1 METVV
6 LAAASS
12 SVDVGPALLLLLAN
26 NKHRE
31 RPERPII
38 PSIRFVL
45 SSKSDVNCVK
55 DFRFE
60 RAAIYQLVELFALP
74 DSPQKKTAAATEGN
88 LSVAQYHEHQQAKRD
103 ALAAKAASGT
113 TQSEI
118 VLEGSS
124 VVNDAVDYGSDDVEM
139 EEGEASSNKR
149 KESIDNDSDASSS
162 KRSRGESETPLSAAG
177 ALSSPREVASSSS
190 PRAAQAARDPWMP
203 SASEIADH
211 VGNTVPPNEIPLYV
225 CSGIHDDAVAEEQH
239 FDPLTNQRADYYIG
253 LFHELRYFSSKKTSS
268 RSKVPEWQAL
278 CQSWNA
284 FVENFNKK
292 TAAYRERVKHAR
304 ERFETFSTRGRL
316 EQLHRS
322 SVDAGIP
329 CAVPEGHQC
338 TLCLPGAARLSDR
351 DLNGYTTIRVP
362 ASLKDLRAKF
372 LAREERD
379 GRGASGAVGDHSAR
393 TTFASAVR
401 GELRTPSPFPE
412 RPAAGRPVAP
422 MYLGGAET
430 LSNEYDNEPAAGS
443 FSGYYCS
450 QYAQQS
456 SVLSRG
462 RRGSEAAV
470 VGTRPGSGSLLW
482 SSFAALKQEMATLRA
497 QVAQASQTAS
507 DISADV
513 GGRVARLAQRVN
525 ALEQRFAPAG
535 ASASGQPS

>member
-1 METVV
+1 M
-6 LAAASS
+6 S
-12 SVDVGPALLLLLAN
+12 
-26 NKHRE
+26 
-31 RPERPII
+31 
-38 PSIRFVL
+38 
-45 SSKSDVNCVK
+45 
-55 DFRFE
+55 
-60 RAAIYQLVELFALP
+60 
-74 DSPQKKTAAATEGN
+74 SPQKKTAAATDGN
-88 LSVAQYHEHQQAKRD
+88 LCVAQYHERQQAKGD

-124 VVNDAVDYGSDDVEM
+124 VVNDAVDYEDDDVEM
-139 EEGEASSNKR
+139 EEGEASSSKR
-149 KESIDNDSDASSS
+149 KESIDSDSLDPHAGSRRPREGDDSDASSS
-162 KRSRGESETPLSAAG
+162 KRSRGESDTPLSAAG
-177 ALSSPREVASSSS
+177 ALSSPREVAPSSS

-203 SASEIADH
+203 SASEIADR
-211 VGNTVPPNEIPLYV
+211 VGNTVPPNEIPLYQE
-225 CSGIHDDAVAEEQH
+225 D
-239 FDPLTNQRADYYIG
+239 F
-253 LFHELRYFSSKKTSS
+253 FSQQSA
-268 RSKVPEWQAL
+268 EWQAL

-292 TAAYRERVKHAR
+292 PAAYRERVKHAR

-322 SVDAGIP
+322 SVDTGIP
-329 CAVPEGHQC
+329 RAVPEGQQC

-351 DLNGYTTIRVP
+351 DLNRYTTIRVP

-379 GRGASGAVGDHSAR
+379 DRGTSGAVGDHSAR

-412 RPAAGRPVAP
+412 RPAAGRPAAP

-443 FSGYYCS
+443 FSGYYGS

-470 VGTRPGSGSLLW
+470 VGTRPGYGQPGVDLGPTLEERVAAVEQHQSRE
-482 SSFAALKQEMATLRA
+482 FAAPKQEVAILRA
-497 QVAQASQTAS
+497 QVAQGSQTAS
-507 DISADV
+507 DISVDV
-513 GGRVARLAQRVN
+513 GGRVARLAQRVHE
-525 ALEQRFAPAG
+525 LEQRFAPAG

>member
-1 METVV
+1 MSSPKKTD
-6 LAAASS
+6 AAAEGKTSAGIETLS
-12 SVDVGPALLLLLAN
+12 I
-26 NKHRE
+26 
-31 RPERPII
+31 PEYHDRH
-38 PSIRFVL
+38 
-45 SSKSDVNCVK
+45 
-55 DFRFE
+55 
-60 RAAIYQLVELFALP
+60 
-74 DSPQKKTAAATEGN
+74 KT
-88 LSVAQYHEHQQAKRD
+88 KRD
-103 ALAAKAASGT
+103 ALAAKAAAGT
-113 TQSEI
+113 TQPEI

-124 VVNDAVDYGSDDVEM
+124 VVNDVEM
-139 EEGEASSNKR
+139 EEGEASSSKR
-149 KESIDNDSDASSS
+149 KESIDSDSLDPACGSRRLREGDDSDASSS
-162 KRSRGESETPLSAAG
+162 KRSRGESDTPLSAAV
-177 ALSSPREVASSSS
+177 ALSSPRDVATSSS
-190 PRAAQAARDPWMP
+190 PRAASVARDPWMP
-203 SASEIADH
+203 SASEIADR
-211 VGNTVPPNEIPLYV
+211 VGNTVRQNEIPLCV

-239 FDPLTNQRADYYIG
+239 FDPLTNQRRDYYIG
-253 LFHELRYFSSKKTSS
+253 LFHELR
-268 RSKVPEWQAL
+268 
-278 CQSWNA
+278 WNA

-292 TAAYRERVKHAR
+292 PAAYRERVKRAR

-379 GRGASGAVGDHSAR
+379 DRGTSGAVGDHSAR

-412 RPAAGRPVAP
+412 RPAAP

-443 FSGYYCS
+443 FSGYYGS

-462 RRGSEAAV
+462 RRGSEAAA
-470 VGTRPGSGSLLW
+470 VGTRPGYGQPGVDLGPT
-482 SSFAALKQEMATLRA
+482 LKEREVAIRRA
-497 QVAQASQTAS
+497 QVAQGSQTAS
-507 DISADV
+507 DISVDV
-513 GGRVARLAQRVN
+513 GGRVVRLDQRVHT
-525 ALEQRFAPAG
+525 LEQRFAPAG
-535 ASASGQPS
+535 ASALGQPS

>member
-1 METVV
+1 M
-6 LAAASS
+6 S
-12 SVDVGPALLLLLAN
+12 
-26 NKHRE
+26 
-31 RPERPII
+31 
-38 PSIRFVL
+38 
-45 SSKSDVNCVK
+45 
-55 DFRFE
+55 
-60 RAAIYQLVELFALP
+60 
-74 DSPQKKTAAATEGN
+74 SPQKKTTAATEGN
-88 LSVAQYHEHQQAKRD
+88 LSVAQYHERQQAKRD
-103 ALAAKAASGT
+103 ALAAKAAAGT
-113 TQSEI
+113 TQPEI

-124 VVNDAVDYGSDDVEM
+124 VVNDAVDYEDDDVEM
-139 EEGEASSNKR
+139 EEGEASSSKR
-149 KESIDNDSDASSS
+149 KESIDSDSLDPHAGSRRPREGDDSDASSS
-162 KRSRGESETPLSAAG
+162 KRSRGESDTPLSAAG
-177 ALSSPREVASSSS
+177 ALSSP
-190 PRAAQAARDPWMP
+190 Q
-203 SASEIADH
+203 IADR
-211 VGNTVPPNEIPLYV
+211 VGNTVPPNEILLYV

-239 FDPLTNQRADYYIG
+239 FDPSTNQRRDYYIG
-253 LFHELRYFSSKKTSS
+253 LYHELRYFSSKKTSS
-268 RSKVPEWQAL
+268 RSKMPEWQAL

-292 TAAYRERVKHAR
+292 PAAYRERVKHAR

-316 EQLHRS
+316 EQPHRS

-329 CAVPEGHQC
+329 CAVPEGQQC
-338 TLCLPGAARLSDR
+338 TLCLSGAARLSDR

-379 GRGASGAVGDHSAR
+379 DRGTSGAVGDHSAR
-393 TTFASAVR
+393 TTFTSAVR

-422 MYLGGAET
+422 MYLGGAKT

-443 FSGYYCS
+443 FSGYYGS

-462 RRGSEAAV
+462 RRRSEAAV
-470 VGTRPGSGSLLW
+470 VGTRPGYGQPGVDLGPTLEERVAAVEQHQSRE
-482 SSFAALKQEMATLRA
+482 FAALKQEVATLRA

-507 DISADV
+507 DISVDV

>member
-1 METVV
+1 M
-6 LAAASS
+6 S
-12 SVDVGPALLLLLAN
+12 
-26 NKHRE
+26 
-31 RPERPII
+31 
-38 PSIRFVL
+38 
-45 SSKSDVNCVK
+45 
-55 DFRFE
+55 
-60 RAAIYQLVELFALP
+60 
-74 DSPQKKTAAATEGN
+74 SPQKKTTAATEGH
-88 LSVAQYHEHQQAKRD
+88 LSVAQYHERQQAKRD
-103 ALAAKAASGT
+103 ALAVKAASGT

-124 VVNDAVDYGSDDVEM
+124 VVNDAVDYGSDDM
-139 EEGEASSNKR
+139 EEGEASSSKR
-149 KESIDNDSDASSS
+149 KESIDSDSLDPHAGSRRPRERDDSDASSS
-162 KRSRGESETPLSAAG
+162 KRSRGESETSLSAAE

-203 SASEIADH
+203 STSEIADR

-239 FDPLTNQRADYYIG
+239 FDPLTNQRRDYYIG

-292 TAAYRERVKHAR
+292 PAAYRERVKHAR

-322 SVDAGIP
+322 SVDTGIP
-329 CAVPEGHQC
+329 CAVPEGQQC
-338 TLCLPGAARLSDR
+338 TLYLPGAACLSDR

-379 GRGASGAVGDHSAR
+379 DRGASGAVGDHSAR

-430 LSNEYDNEPAAGS
+430 LSNEYDNEPAAAS
-443 FSGYYCS
+443 FSGYYGS

-462 RRGSEAAV
+462 RRGSEASV
-470 VGTRPGSGSLLW
+470 VGTRPARLCRAQTRGSWLYFVSLRLTLYKCQRH
-482 SSFAALKQEMATLRA
+482 SAAAALQ
-497 QVAQASQTAS
+497 S
-507 DISADV
+507 
-513 GGRVARLAQRVN
+513 
-525 ALEQRFAPAG
+525 
-535 ASASGQPS
+535 

>member
-1 METVV
+1 M
-6 LAAASS
+6 S
-12 SVDVGPALLLLLAN
+12 
-26 NKHRE
+26 
-31 RPERPII
+31 
-38 PSIRFVL
+38 
-45 SSKSDVNCVK
+45 
-55 DFRFE
+55 
-60 RAAIYQLVELFALP
+60 
-74 DSPQKKTAAATEGN
+74 SPQKKTAAVTEGN
-88 LSVAQYHEHQQAKRD
+88 LSVAQYHERQQAKRD

-124 VVNDAVDYGSDDVEM
+124 AVNDAVNYGSDDVEM
-139 EEGEASSNKR
+139 EEGEASPNKR
-149 KESIDNDSDASSS
+149 KESIDSDSLDPHAGSRRPREGDDSDASSS

-177 ALSSPREVASSSS
+177 ALSSPREMASSSS
-190 PRAAQAARDPWMP
+190 PRAARAARDPWMP
-203 SASEIADH
+203 SASEIADR
-211 VGNTVPPNEIPLYV
+211 VGNTVPPNEISLYV

-239 FDPLTNQRADYYIG
+239 FDPLTNQRRDYYIG

-292 TAAYRERVKHAR
+292 LAAYRERIKHAC
-304 ERFETFSTRGRL
+304 ERLETFSTRGRL

-329 CAVPEGHQC
+329 CAVPEGQQC

-362 ASLKDLRAKF
+362 ESLKDLRAKF

-379 GRGASGAVGDHSAR
+379 DRGTSGAVGDHSAH

-422 MYLGGAET
+422 MYLGGADT

-443 FSGYYCS
+443 FSGNYSS

-462 RRGSEAAV
+462 RGGGGNTCQPGVDLGPTLKERVAAV
-470 VGTRPGSGSLLW
+470 EQHQSRE
-482 SSFAALKQEMATLRA
+482 FAALKQEVAILRA

-507 DISADV
+507 DISVDV
-513 GGRVARLAQRVN
+513 GGRVARLAQRVH

-535 ASASGQPS
+535 VSASGQPS

>member
-1 METVV
+1 M
-6 LAAASS
+6 S
-12 SVDVGPALLLLLAN
+12 
-26 NKHRE
+26 
-31 RPERPII
+31 
-38 PSIRFVL
+38 
-45 SSKSDVNCVK
+45 
-55 DFRFE
+55 
-60 RAAIYQLVELFALP
+60 
-74 DSPQKKTAAATEGN
+74 SPQKNTDAAAEEMSSAGIET
-88 LSVAQYHEHQQAKRD
+88 LSIPEYRERHKAKRD
-103 ALAAKAASGT
+103 ALAAKTAAGT
-113 TQSEI
+113 TQPEI

-124 VVNDAVDYGSDDVEM
+124 VVNDAVDFEDDDVEM
-139 EEGEASSNKR
+139 EEGEASSSKR
-149 KESIDNDSDASSS
+149 KESIDSDSLDPRDDSDASSS
-162 KRSRGESETPLSAAG
+162 KRSRGESDTPLSAAG

-203 SASEIADH
+203 SASEIADR

-225 CSGIHDDAVAEEQH
+225 CSGIHDDA
-239 FDPLTNQRADYYIG
+239 
-253 LFHELRYFSSKKTSS
+253 LRYFSSKKTSS
-268 RSKVPEWQAL
+268 RSKVPDWQAL

-292 TAAYRERVKHAR
+292 PAAYRERAKHAR

-338 TLCLPGAARLSDR
+338 TLCLPGAVRLSDR

-362 ASLKDLRAKF
+362 ESLKDLRAKF

-379 GRGASGAVGDHSAR
+379 DRGTSGAVGDHSAR

-443 FSGYYCS
+443 FSGYYGS

-482 SSFAALKQEMATLRA
+482 NSIRAGREFAALMQEVAILRA
-497 QVAQASQTAS
+497 QVAQVSQTAS
-507 DISADV
+507 DISIDV
-513 GGRVARLAQRVN
+513 GGRVARLAQRVH

>member
-1 METVV
+1 M
-6 LAAASS
+6 S
-12 SVDVGPALLLLLAN
+12 
-26 NKHRE
+26 
-31 RPERPII
+31 
-38 PSIRFVL
+38 
-45 SSKSDVNCVK
+45 
-55 DFRFE
+55 
-60 RAAIYQLVELFALP
+60 
-74 DSPQKKTAAATEGN
+74 SPQKKTAAATEGN
-88 LSVAQYHEHQQAKRD
+88 LSVAQYHERQQAKRD

-124 VVNDAVDYGSDDVEM
+124 VVNDVEM
-139 EEGEASSNKR
+139 EDLLASAGSLSTSIVSTR
-149 KESIDNDSDASSS
+149 MLGRDALVKETTRTLRARSI
-162 KRSRGESETPLSAAG
+162 
-177 ALSSPREVASSSS
+177 
-190 PRAAQAARDPWMP
+190 RAAARDPWMP
-203 SASEIADH
+203 SASEIADR

-225 CSGIHDDAVAEEQH
+225 CSGIHDDA
-239 FDPLTNQRADYYIG
+239 
-253 LFHELRYFSSKKTSS
+253 LRYFSSKKTSS

-284 FVENFNKK
+284 FVKNFNKMP
-292 TAAYRERVKHAR
+292 AAYRERVKHAR

-329 CAVPEGHQC
+329 CAVPEGQQC

-379 GRGASGAVGDHSAR
+379 DRGTSGAVGDHSAR

-430 LSNEYDNEPAAGS
+430 LSNKYDNEPAAGS
-443 FSGYYCS
+443 FSGYYGS

-470 VGTRPGSGSLLW
+470 ERVAAVEQLQSRE
-482 SSFAALKQEMATLRA
+482 FAALKQEMATLRA

-507 DISADV
+507 DISVDV
-513 GGRVARLAQRVN
+513 GGRVVRLAQRVH